1 MLDWLRKVLKRPSAD
16 RVENAIHAL
25 DRNYTGAPS
34 IFSDDKK
41 SRSSEP
47 KPAPVLHRAYPGI
60 HTAPRAQR
68 KREPKE
74 TDVANDMTN
83 SSNPLSPLSPLWVG
97 NASDKD
103 TPTYGGGGSAVS
115 DSSPVSDGGDGGG
128 SSGGDISCDPALDHI
143 RHRAFRI

>member
-1 MLDWLRKVLKRPSAD
+1 MLDWLRKVLKRPGAD
-16 RVENAIHAL
+16 RVEKAADIVH
-25 DRNYTGAPS
+25 RNYTGAPS
-34 IFSDDKK
+34 VFSDDKK

-60 HTAPRAQR
+60 HTAPRAER
-68 KREPKE
+68 KREPEKPKS
-74 TDVANDMTN
+74 ANDMTN

-103 TPTYGGGGSAVS
+103 TPTYGGGGSAVN
-115 DSSPVSDGGDGGG
+115 DSSPVSDGGGGG
-128 SSGGDISCDPALDHI
+128 GGDISCDPALDHI